1 MFALS
6 QGQEKAEEE
15 QQTFV
20 QSKPPAEKSVE
31 ELITELMPSSR
42 ENITVLTE
50 NDFDTLDALKI
61 EDKESTTLM
70 LSLAESSIN
79 EVSLMQESIKEDNI
93 LRKSLTQERK
103 SVTQESITEDINL
116 RKSLTQGN
124 IL

>member
-79 EVSLMQESIKEDNI
+79 EVSLMQESTKEDNI

-103 SVTQESITEDINL
+103 SVTQESITEDNNL
-116 RKSLTQGN
+116 RKSLTLGN
-124 IL
+124 VL

>member
-79 EVSLMQESIKEDNI
+79 EVSLMQESTKEDNI

-103 SVTQESITEDINL
+103 SVTQESITEDNNF

-124 IL
+124 ML